1 MALII
6 NKKHF
11 MKYFKLLPLIFIF
24 SLLII
29 SCSKKNDQAKMIPKE
44 AAIVIELN
52 TKSLLSKLSWDE
64 IKKSYWYNQL
74 LADSALPATKK
85 AMIEDPA
92 KTGIDLE
99 AGIVFFMLKPAGS
112 GQAVVEGSLKDT
124 KAFLDFIKNMHPNAA
139 INKEGELNIFKADKA
154 VIGWNDKRF
163 ALVLT
168 ADHHEFKSHALNDSA
183 NNAAPIMPVS
193 ADSLVSVCKNL
204 FLLNDDNSL
213 SKNEKFAA
221 LLKEEGDVHFWI
233 NTNELSKG
241 SIPAMPGMAGMVKL
255 DKFLEDNIS
264 TATINF
270 QDGKIAGTHKQ
281 FFGKELS
288 DILKKGEGNIN
299 TDMIKRLSAQNLAAV
314 FSLHFTPASLL
325 EIIKLTGLDGFIN
338 LFLSSDGLSLDDVVK
353 ATKGDILF
361 AVNDVGIKAD
371 TTNLKDTSLKN
382 NYYQKPSATFLFA
395 VAISDKDAFN
405 KILNFGKKM
414 GKGEVE
420 KNSFQKTDDKYFA
433 VSNSQDAV
441 NKYFS
446 GTQINPDFLSK
457 INNHPMGGFVDLQ
470 IIFKSLQAEFSK
482 DSSGKF
488 YYDRNISMW
497 NNIYFTGG
505 EYKDGGLVSNAEINL
520 IDKNI
525 NSLKQLNQYIDDN
538 LKVAIEK
545 KKKQKQMWGDSTL
558 QKMRTDSL

>member
-1 MALII
+1 
-6 NKKHF
+6 

-74 LADSALPATKK
+74 LADSTLPATKK

-520 IDKNI
+520 IDKNT

>member
-1 MALII
+1 
-6 NKKHF
+6 

-520 IDKNI
+520 IDKNT

>member
-1 MALII
+1 
-6 NKKHF
+6 

-545 KKKQKQMWGDSTL
+545 KKKQMWGDSTL